1 MSKMLTGGVGL
12 NAEYVAVPDTPEA
25 TLIAGFAEQANT
37 IMDPLNVAESEE
49 HVDVSFWVGAV

>member
-1 MSKMLTGGVGL
+1 MLTGGVGL